1 MRIIDWISDVCS
13 SDLISAISRRAYG
26 HADGR
31 VVIGDIVVHLDG
43 REPELKGV
51 PMRLS
56 NRESVIFLVLAK
68 YHGRVVARETIY
80 NAVYGLSDKQPFDK
94 VIDVFICKLR
104 QIGRASCR
112 ESVCQY
118 V

>member
-43 REPELKGV
+43 REPALKGV

-56 NRESVIFLVLAK
+56 NRESVIFLVLTK
-68 YHGRVVARETIY
+68 YHGHVVARETIY
-80 NAVYGLSDKQPFDK
+80 HAVYGLSDRSEEGEGGNGS
-94 VIDVFICKLR
+94 VSTCKYR
-104 QIGRASCR
+104 WAPS
-112 ESVCQY
+112 Y
-118 V
+118 KKKN